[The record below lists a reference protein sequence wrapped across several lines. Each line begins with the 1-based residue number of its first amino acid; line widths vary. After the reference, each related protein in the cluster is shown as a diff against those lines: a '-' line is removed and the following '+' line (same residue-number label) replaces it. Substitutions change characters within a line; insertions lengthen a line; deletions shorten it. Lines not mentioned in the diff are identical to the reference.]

1 MQGIPSSE
9 ALQAMLSASQTGS
22 LSAAAE
28 ELGITHGAVS
38 RRIQGLEAWLGQ
50 PIFERHGRGV
60 LLTPAGEIFARRV
73 ERSLDAIASVAADLR
88 STTQRRPVKL
98 SVLPS
103 FARLWIMPRLDQ
115 LRGPDHDLSIVLNC
129 EHRMAAVD
137 GRDADVAVRVGSGG
151 WPGVDARLLFEETAY
166 PVASAAV
173 AERLAGAKPEDI
185 LQQPL
190 IHDADAGG
198 WRRWCRAAGVTYR
211 ARNGEMKFDDFDLAL
226 AAAANGFGIAL
237 AQDPLSRDLERSGAL
252 VRVPGHQVTVRNGHY
267 VITRMGEVRAA
278 VLRLAD
284 RLIQLGHVHAADQ
297 FGGG

>member
-115 LRGPDHDLSIVLNC
+115 LRGPDHLSIILNC

-137 GRDADVAVRVGSGG
+137 GRDADIAVRVGSGG

-166 PVASAAV
+166 PVASPVVAA
-173 AERLAGAKPEDI
+173 RLAGAKPEDV
-185 LQQPL
+185 LQQRL
-190 IHDADAGG
+190 IHDGDAGG

-211 ARNGEMKFDDFDLAL
+211 ARNGEMKFDDFDLVL
-226 AAAANGFGIAL
+226 AAAANGFGVAL
-237 AQDPLSRDLERSGAL
+237 SQDPLSRDLERSGAL
-252 VRVPGHQVTVRNGHY
+252 VRVPGHEVAVRNGHY
-267 VITRMGEVRAA
+267 VITRTGEVRAA
-278 VLRLAD
+278 VLKLAD
-284 RLIQLGHVHAADQ
+284 RLIQLGDAHAADPV
-297 FGGG
+297 GSG